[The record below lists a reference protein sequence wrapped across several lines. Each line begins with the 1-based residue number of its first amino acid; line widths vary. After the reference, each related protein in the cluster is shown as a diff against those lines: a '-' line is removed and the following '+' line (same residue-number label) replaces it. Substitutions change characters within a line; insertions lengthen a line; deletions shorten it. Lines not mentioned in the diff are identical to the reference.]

1 MATARRPEFEEPVK
15 AARPPPSAPPD
26 PRPPARRRR
35 LRLPALTAG
44 VVPALLVGTDV
55 LLAESGSRIQSDV
68 VFVLLALLTVSAA
81 GFLIGVLGVVLFA
94 LLDRDRTERL
104 VMIIS
109 ALLRR
114 GRRRRPPE

>member
-1 MATARRPEFEEPVK
+1 MATARRPEFEQAMGES
-15 AARPPPSAPPD
+15 PSLSAVND
-26 PRPPARRRR
+26 PRPPVQRRQ
-35 LRLPALTAG
+35 LRLPALTAA

-55 LLAESGSRIQSDV
+55 LLGDGGSRIQSDV
-68 VFVLLALLTVSAA
+68 VFVLLALVTVAAA

-114 GRRRRPPE
+114 GRRRRPPG